1 MFPTRP
7 QVEQLAPDASSIKA
21 AGKVSNP
28 STWAHLASGDE
39 AVWGVC
45 RGSREYQVQV
55 DLRDLASRC
64 SCPSR
69 KFPCKHALG
78 LLFLS
83 ATTPPSAGEPPSWV
97 SSWLG
102 KRRKAAAPA
111 AVEEDLTPE
120 EQAAKEAKRAAGR
133 AKRTRARERR
143 VSDGIAALDLWLRD
157 LVREGLSDL
166 DSRPYSFFSNRAQ
179 ALGDA
184 QATGLR
190 RRVADIAEI
199 PGSSP
204 DWPARVLDRLGQLAL
219 LTDAWGREDALP
231 EALRA
236 DLRSTIGFSRRTED
250 TVAHGDLLDGTWL
263 VAGQQVEELELVSSE
278 RTWLLHPCGRA
289 GLVIRYARNPGA
301 FGPVLLPGTLVPL
314 TLAFHPSALPQR
326 AVVHER
332 GEGMAPASPEAL
344 VGVPGG
350 PLTGPHLDVRHDRI
364 APFLDRAAACWG
376 LVPWVAEVPA
386 VLRGVT
392 PVRTS
397 DSRWW
402 LVDCDGDGLRLT
414 RGGHWT
420 LLAVSGGRPVDVFGE
435 WDGDHLRPLLV
446 AGEHGLRRLDTDAL

>member
-7 QVEQLAPDASSIKA
+7 QVEQLAPDAASIKA

-28 STWAHLASGDE
+28 SKWAHVASADE

-83 ATTPPSAGEPPSWV
+83 ATTPPAAGEPPSWV

-102 KRRKAAAPA
+102 KRRKVEAPEVA
-111 AVEEDLTPE
+111 EDLTPE
-120 EQAAKEAKRAAGR
+120 EAAAKEAKRAAGR
-133 AKRTRARERR
+133 EKRVRARERR
-143 VSDGIAALDLWLRD
+143 VTDGVAALDLWLRD

-236 DLRSTIGFSRRTED
+236 DLRSTIGFQRRTEN
-250 TVAHGDLLDGTWL
+250 TVAHGDLVDGTWL
-263 VAGQQVEELELVSSE
+263 VAGQQVEELELVFSE
-278 RTWLLHPCGRA
+278 RTWLLHEAGRPA
-289 GLVIRYARNPGA
+289 LVIRYARNQGA
-301 FGPVLLPGTLVPL
+301 FGPVLLPGARVPL
-314 TLAFHPSALPQR
+314 TLAFHPSALPHR
-326 AVVHER
+326 AIIHER
-332 GEGMAPASPEAL
+332 GEGMAPGAAEHL
-344 VGVPGG
+344 VGGEA
-350 PLTGPHLDVRHDRI
+350 I
-364 APFLDRAAACWG
+364 APFLDRAAGWWG
-376 LVPWVAEVPA
+376 LVPWVGQVPA
-386 VLRGVT
+386 VLSGVT
-392 PVRTS
+392 PVRTAS
-397 DSRWW
+397 GRWW
-402 LVDCDGDGLRLT
+402 VVDGNGDGLRLS

-435 WDGDHLRPLLV
+435 WDGDQLRPLLV
-446 AGEHGLRRLDTDAL
+446 AGEHGLRRLDGDAL